1 METVIVTGA
10 AGFIGYH
17 LCLRLLEHYEVVGI
31 DSLNSYY
38 SIELKEDRLRK
49 LEENPRF
56 IFHRGD
62 CASPKIFT
70 ALKDSY
76 NFKHIY
82 HLAAQA
88 GVRYSIEEPSAYLEA
103 NVVGTFNV
111 LEFAKDSEVEH
122 LFIASTSSA
131 YGASSL
137 MPLSEDSS
145 CRHPMS
151 FYAAT
156 KLSCEAMA
164 HSYSH
169 IHKIPITVGRFFTV
183 YGEFGRPDM
192 ALFKFV
198 RAIVDGEPI
207 DLYNAGN
214 MRRDFTYV
222 GDIVDAVAR
231 LGELSPVL
239 STDKA
244 LADGQSPV
252 APYRLVNIGS
262 GNPQPLK
269 LFVETIERVLER
281 RARVNLLPMQKG
293 DVVETA
299 ADTHLLDAL
308 LPKRQRSDLATG
320 ITRFVDW
327 YLEYHGEAE
336 N

>member
-17 LCLRLLEHYEVVGI
+17 LCLRLLEHYKVIGI

-38 SIELKEDRLRK
+38 SIELKEERLRK
-49 LEENPRF
+49 LQDNPRF
-56 IFHRGD
+56 FFHRGD
-62 CASPKIFT
+62 CAAPEIFKT
-70 ALKDSY
+70 LKDLY
-76 NFKHIY
+76 NPKHIY

-111 LEFAKDSEVEH
+111 LEFAKEAEVEH

-137 MPLSEDSS
+137 MPLSENSS

-198 RAIVDGEPI
+198 RAIVGGEPV

-222 GDIVDAVAR
+222 GDIVDAVAS
-231 LGELSPVL
+231 LGELPPAFT
-239 STDKA
+239 TDKA
-244 LADGQSPV
+244 LAGGQSPV
-252 APYRLVNIGS
+252 APYRLINIGS

-269 LFVETIERVLER
+269 LFVETIERVLAR
-281 RARVNLLPMQKG
+281 RATVNPLPMQKG

-299 ADTHLLDAL
+299 ADTRLLDAL
-308 LPKRQRSDLATG
+308 LPERQRSDLTIG

-327 YLEYHGEAE
+327 YLEYHGEAKH
-336 N
+336 